1 MCLFYSTGEREGRRG
16 ERVGGPL
23 VFECRSSVHNSPVTE
38 AGSLPVTFS
47 PHVAF
52 SFRDKWPNAEQI
64 VEIRSH

>member
-1 MCLFYSTGEREGRRG
+1 MGLFYSTEKREGGRG

-23 VFECRSSVHNSPVTE
+23 VCECRSSVHNSPVTE
-38 AGSLPVTFS
+38 AGSLAVTFS

-52 SFRDKWPNAEQI
+52 SFRGKWPNAEQI